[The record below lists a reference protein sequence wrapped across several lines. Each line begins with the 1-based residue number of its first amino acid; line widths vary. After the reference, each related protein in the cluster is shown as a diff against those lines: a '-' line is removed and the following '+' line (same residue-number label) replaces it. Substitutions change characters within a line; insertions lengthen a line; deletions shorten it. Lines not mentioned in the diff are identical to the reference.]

1 MNGPKV
7 SFQTKEVITME
18 KFRTLTL
25 SAISMGVISII
36 LLIPRVFLS
45 PQRSLPW
52 ISKISYRLVTTT
64 IVALQIITPI
74 ILLNTYATTTPPT
87 TNSNKNVAGA
97 YFLKLCLELLQII
110 AGKTSFELS
119 IQCYHNS
126 GITSA
131 KLSSTGCMYVYSYS
145 NTLYF
150 NIKEIW

>member
-74 ILLNTYATTTPPT
+74 VLLNTPT
-87 TNSNKNVAGA
+87 SNSNKNVAGA
-97 YFLKLCLELLQII
+97 YLKLCLELLQII

-145 NTLYF
+145 NTLF
-150 NIKEIW
+150 F